1 MLVSLGFILLRL
13 ATEEEDRVTS
23 SLAPI
28 HSSIPPT
35 KGRCM
40 TLARRFLAAV
50 ATSAFFLAVGTLAP
64 LSAQD
69 PATTKADAKPAR
81 KPYDP
86 ARRVPPYFGQVGL
99 SSDQKES
106 IYKVRARHLE
116 KIDALQKQLDEA
128 KAAMMADCEALLTDA
143 QRKLLADRRADA
155 RQKAQARTA
164 AAKAEP
170 KKPAEETKKTAEEKK
185 NG

>member
-1 MLVSLGFILLRL
+1 MTYVTCCPYIAGLYFLVPQS
-13 ATEEEDRVTS
+13 EDRVTS
-23 SLAPI
+23 S
-28 HSSIPPT
+28 PT
-35 KGRCM
+35 VEGHPRM
-40 TLARRFLAAV
+40 TLPRRLAA
-50 ATSAFFLAVGTLAP
+50 SALASCVFLAVGALAP
-64 LSAQD
+64 LAAQD
-69 PATTKADAKPAR
+69 PAAPTADAKPAR

-86 ARRVPPYFGQVGL
+86 SRRVPPYFGQVGL
-99 SSDQKES
+99 SADQKES
-106 IYKVRARHLE
+106 IYKARARHQE

-143 QRKLLADRRADA
+143 QRKLLADRRSDA

-170 KKPAEETKKTAEEKK
+170 KKPAEEPKKTAEEKK